1 MAMVETGYGG
11 ENHRF
16 TDKTDEIDHNALQR
30 NSNEEV
36 ALLHREDEQQAG
48 LHDEQDGDLLELDQG
63 FGLGFLGLAA
73 LTLPSQAMV
82 VPPLNYAMVSEGVFR
97 SGYPIACNFPFL
109 QNLGLRSILCLCPDS
124 VLPASLEWAR
134 EAGVRMEM
142 CDLGENSHPFVSMP
156 LTAMSKAV
164 DFLCDHRNRPIL
176 VHCLSG
182 KTQTG
187 CAVGCLRRRQ
197 NWSLSAIFDEYA
209 RFAGPSAKPLDMQ
222 FIELFE

>member
-1 MAMVETGYGG
+1 MVETGYGG

-82 VPPLNYAMVSEGVFR
+82 VPPLNYAMVSRRDKLSQV
-97 SGYPIACNFPFL
+97 
-109 QNLGLRSILCLCPDS
+109 
-124 VLPASLEWAR
+124 VLTCCRGKMLL
-134 EAGVRMEM
+134 V
-142 CDLGENSHPFVSMP
+142 
-156 LTAMSKAV
+156 LTS
-164 DFLCDHRNRPIL
+164 
-176 VHCLSG
+176 
-182 KTQTG
+182 
-187 CAVGCLRRRQ
+187 RRY
-197 NWSLSAIFDEYA
+197 F
-209 RFAGPSAKPLDMQ
+209 
-222 FIELFE
+222 